1 MAKKASKR
9 RPRARATRQ
18 PSVAAA
24 VQPAAPAA
32 TARPASGP
40 GESAPIS
47 HTDLAEEYR
56 YVYSDLKRVGI
67 LAGSMLGLLIVLAL
81 LAQYLF

>member
-9 RPRARATRQ
+9 RSRARTIRQ
-18 PSVAAA
+18 PSVVAAA
-24 VQPAAPAA
+24 QPAAPAP
-32 TARPASGP
+32 ARPAHTPS
-40 GESAPIS
+40 ESTSAS
-47 HTDLAEEYR
+47 RADLAEEYR

>member
-9 RPRARATRQ
+9 RSRARAVRQ

-24 VQPAAPAA
+24 VQPAAPAPA
-32 TARPASGP
+32 TRPANSP
-40 GESAPIS
+40 GESTSIS
-47 HTDLAEEYR
+47 HADLAEEYR